1 MSINTNSSSYFN
13 ETDDIIVSHS
23 GVINE
28 KVISEK
34 GGLIREIFK
43 ENIYLSRKIFSIYM
57 ELIQNI
63 YYYSSEKVEL
73 NGKAYSVGSVKVIK
87 NKSGYVIQSCNLAEK
102 NFVDNIQKKFPVIN
116 ALNKEKLRKLK
127 IEQRK
132 KPQEELSKGAG
143 IGLIQIAIISEN
155 PLKIFF
161 QSKNNTQSYYNI
173 HVKVDG
179 DH

>member
-87 NKSGYVIQSCNLAEK
+87 NKSGSV
-102 NFVDNIQKKFPVIN
+102 
-116 ALNKEKLRKLK
+116 
-127 IEQRK
+127 
-132 KPQEELSKGAG
+132 
-143 IGLIQIAIISEN
+143 
-155 PLKIFF
+155 PL
-161 QSKNNTQSYYNI
+161 
-173 HVKVDG
+173 
-179 DH
+179 